1 MTMERIG
8 NLLVRHRNLFV
19 AALLIST
26 LCISSSSTIKR
37 LSAGADVTA
46 LPVSTVYTQ
55 ANDAVEVYV
64 QQRDS
69 TYVTDLTAL
78 ESLCSQED
86 LDAQTRRQ
94 AAEQLQE
101 IIRCRQAQDAIE
113 KALANSSLVPCAAV
127 VSGGAVTIVTQQSS
141 FTDEDAALVMTLA
154 AAHAGADPSDVRI
167 ITAE

>member
-1 MTMERIG
+1 MERIG
-8 NLLVRHRNLFV
+8 NLLTRHRNLFV
-19 AALLIST
+19 VVLLIAT

-37 LSAGADVTA
+37 LSSGADVTA
-46 LPVSTVYTQ
+46 LPVTAVYTQ
-55 ANDAVEVYV
+55 NDDAVAVFI

-69 TYVTDLTAL
+69 AHVTDLTAL
-78 ESLCSQED
+78 EALCTQED
-86 LDAQTRRQ
+86 LDAETRRQ

-101 IIRCRQAQDAIE
+101 IIRCREAQDAIE

-127 VSGGAVTIVTQQSS
+127 VSGGAVTIVTQRTS
-141 FTDEDAALVMTLA
+141 FSDSDAALVMTLA

>member
-1 MTMERIG
+1 MERIG
-8 NLLVRHRNLFV
+8 NLLTRHRNLFIV
-19 AALLIST
+19 ALLIAT

-46 LPVSTVYTQ
+46 LPVTAVYTQ
-55 ANDAVEVYV
+55 ANEAVEVFV

-69 TYVTDLTAL
+69 AYATDLTAL
-78 ESLCSQED
+78 QTLCTQED
-86 LDAQTRRQ
+86 LDAETRRQ

-101 IIRCRQAQDAIE
+101 IIRCREAQDAIE

-127 VSGGAVTIVTQQSS
+127 VSGGAVTIVTQRTS
-141 FTDEDAALVMTLA
+141 FAQEDAALVMTLA